1 MLKPSVLYSMK
12 VPKRNLKFSA
22 APLPDALCALPQ
34 LVRPVVGDLY
44 LPRICFSY
52 YEGYESNCL
61 EVHPNATMTH
71 PSLSFCGHARH
82 NNSYFSSYQQCTPKV
97 SGRPQS
103 GFDCFIYNQE
113 NGIETDF
120 YLYVTALDSD
130 VCEGTTTAYAQYCVL
145 DVVTNRPLAG
155 AVNFCPDKVAVSDHA
170 SGKQLE
176 KAVHEILHALVIM
189 GKLVWKSISQRP
201 DGLSKDLFNT
211 GGYFSSYFVKFQNF
225 LVIWI
230 FREKNFLERQCSVH
244 SFFQYL
250 CHWETVQ
257 TVVEKLIW
265 HWISTSFYFVHLL
278 FSSMTPASS
287 TDNLSI
293 CMPGNYPN
301 HEYRND
307 VVKLWPQSCSS
318 DTSEDGVLETVTPV
332 YSTWEKFWTL
342 PDTNGIFLFGECSE
356 FHKVSGIGC
365 SAGSL

>member
-71 PSLSFCGHARH
+71 PTLSFCGHARH
-82 NNSYFSSYQQCTPKV
+82 NNSYFSSYQQCTPRV

-103 GFDCFIYNQE
+103 GFNCFIYNQA

-120 YLYVTALDSD
+120 YLYVTAVDSD

-155 AVNFCPDKVAVSDHA
+155 AVNFCPHKVAVSDHA

-176 KAVHEILHALVIM
+176 KAVHEILHALVMM

-201 DGLSKDLFNT
+201 DGLSKDLLTLEDISPRILSSFKT
-211 GGYFSSYFVKFQNF
+211 SSLFEFSLKK
-225 LVIWI
+225 I
-230 FREKNFLERQCSVH
+230 FLERQCSVH

-257 TVVEKLIW
+257 MVVENLIW
-265 HWISTSFYFVHLL
+265 HWISTSLYFVHLL
-278 FSSMTPASS
+278 FSGMTPASS

-301 HEYRND
+301 HE
-307 VVKLWPQSCSS
+307 
-318 DTSEDGVLETVTPV
+318 
-332 YSTWEKFWTL
+332 
-342 PDTNGIFLFGECSE
+342 
-356 FHKVSGIGC
+356 
-365 SAGSL
+365 